1 LSSIWQRISA
11 VYRRTEII
19 RLKSTLMGMR
29 IAGLH
34 VYVFVG
40 LLENL
45 VELQMKSRVFLEIC
59 LVVAF
64 TLC

>member
-45 VELQMKSRVFLEIC
+45 VELQMKSRLLLKLSGC
-59 LVVAF
+59 
-64 TLC
+64 

>member
-1 LSSIWQRISA
+1 MSSIWQRISA

-19 RLKSTLMGMR
+19 MLKSTLMGMR

-45 VELQMKSRVFLEIC
+45 VELQMKSRLLLKLSGC
-59 LVVAF
+59 
-64 TLC
+64 